1 MKRIVY
7 SLPIL
12 LFLCLSVLVSA
23 LPIRASEAIHL
34 EEVSFFGDST
44 THGLIRYIAENDGH
58 LGKPITH
65 LKRDQILTP
74 PDGTFYLRNL
84 PTAKILYQGES
95 LSLAE
100 AIQIASP
107 KILVVTVGI
116 NGLPHW
122 TRENFQ
128 EQYDR
133 LLTKISNASPST
145 RIVLQSVYP
154 TAENRADHLAAFS
167 VEKVNRL
174 NEWIREIAA
183 QHNLLYIDTASKLK
197 GADGWLRPELQNGD
211 GLHLNTAGFNIVLDS
226 IASALKLKG

>member
-1 MKRIVY
+1 MKRNFCFSSV
-7 SLPIL
+7 L
-12 LFLCLSVLVSA
+12 LSICLSICLFAFPV
-23 LPIRASEAIHL
+23 RADEAVHL

-44 THGLIRYIAENDGH
+44 TYGLIRYIAENDGH
-58 LGKPITH
+58 LGKPIAK
-65 LKRDQILTP
+65 LSRDQILTP

-84 PTAKILYQGES
+84 PTTKIRYQGKS
-95 LSLAE
+95 LPFTE
-100 AIQIASP
+100 AMQQASP
-107 KILVVTVGI
+107 QTLVVTVGI

-133 LLTKISNASPST
+133 LLSKISTASPST

-154 TAENRADHLAAFS
+154 VAESRAEHLAAFT
-167 VEKVNRL
+167 VEKVDRL
-174 NEWIREIAA
+174 NEWIREVAA

-226 IASALKLKG
+226 IADALKLKG